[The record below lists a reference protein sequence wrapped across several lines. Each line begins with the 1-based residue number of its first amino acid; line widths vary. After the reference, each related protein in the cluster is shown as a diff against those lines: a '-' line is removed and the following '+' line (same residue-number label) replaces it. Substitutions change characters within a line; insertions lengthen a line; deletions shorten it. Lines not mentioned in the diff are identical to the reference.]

1 MELETSYSRSDS
13 STRKRLLRRRPFNN
27 HKICPKAID
36 PNFQTNQKESNLTHE
51 EKQSKSGQTI
61 GETSLEIS
69 IDIVAENDRH
79 GVIVNNS

>member
-13 STRKRLLRRRPFNN
+13 STRKRLPRRRPSN

-36 PNFQTNQKESNLTHE
+36 PNFQTNQKESNLAHE

-61 GETSLEIS
+61 RRDFI
-69 IDIVAENDRH
+69 ENF
-79 GVIVNNS
+79 N